1 MKRTLKILIAATML
15 AGLGATTIAATGFA
29 QHRGDAD
36 YRHGRYVDGSQ
47 WHGRHGK
54 GRHHGRR
61 MFRLMEKFDT
71 NADRRL
77 TQAEIDE
84 VRAARLNEFD
94 QDRDGVLTLV
104 EYEALWLD
112 AMRERMVDRFQDH
125 DADGDGKV
133 TREEFGRRFARII
146 TRMDRNDDGV
156 LDKSDMRRGHSR
168 RGGGPRNRDAG
179 EQ

>member
-29 QHRGDAD
+29 QPRGDAD
-36 YRHGRYVDGSQ
+36 YRHGRYVDGGQ

-71 NADRRL
+71 NADRKL

-104 EYEALWLD
+104 EYE
-112 AMRERMVDRFQDH
+112 
-125 DADGDGKV
+125 G
-133 TREEFGRRFARII
+133 TRRSMPG
-146 TRMDRNDDGV
+146 TRSGQG
-156 LDKSDMRRGHSR
+156 S
-168 RGGGPRNRDAG
+168 
-179 EQ
+179 